1 MRHVPAAQLDL
12 REWIRP
18 GDGIVTGQGTAEPLT
33 LTEALVRQR
42 GELGGVRLY
51 LAAMFSDTFR
61 PDGCDGLQITG
72 MGGVGSNRRLIKAGV
87 MDVLSCHVSDV
98 GTFISGGQIAC
109 DVALVQV
116 SPPDEHGRYSLGLGA
131 DHTAAAVQAARVVI
145 AEVNSRVPQVC
156 CDVALTADDIDVV
169 VETDRQPIQL
179 PAAPIGEL
187 ERRIAAHVDRF
198 IPDRATLQV
207 GFGAIPE
214 AIIAML
220 SNRRD
225 LGMHSGMVGDSLV
238 DLVECG
244 ALTNACKGIDPGVS
258 VTGVLFG
265 TDERL
270 YRWAHRNPLLRL
282 CPIAYT
288 HAGAVLSQLQRYVSV
303 NSALEVDL
311 TGQVNAESIAG
322 DYIGAVGGQV
332 DFVRAAG
339 RSPGGASIIA
349 LPSAAKG
356 GTVPRIV
363 AKLDG
368 PVTTARSDVDIV
380 ATEHGAVRLRG
391 LALRQRARAMIEL
404 AAPQHREALAR
415 EAHTLY
421 GA

>member
-1 MRHVPAAQLDL
+1 MKRVDATQLDL
-12 REWIRP
+12 RAWIRP
-18 GDGIVTGQGTAEPLT
+18 GDGVVIGQGTAEPLT

-42 GELGGVRLY
+42 HELGGVRVY
-51 LAAMFSDTFR
+51 MAAMFSDTFL
-61 PDGCDGLQITG
+61 PDACDGLQITG

-87 MDVLSCHVSDV
+87 MDVLPCHVSQVAD
-98 GTFISGGQIAC
+98 FITGGEIPC

-116 SPPDEHGRYSLGLGA
+116 SPPDERGRYSLGLGA
-131 DHTAAAVQAARVVI
+131 DHSRAAVDKARVVI
-145 AEVNSRVPQVC
+145 AEVNAQVPQVC
-156 CDVALTADDIDVV
+156 CDVALTADDIDVLI
-169 VETDRQPIQL
+169 ETDRQPIQL
-179 PAAPIGEL
+179 PPAPIGEM
-187 ERRIAAHVDRF
+187 ERCIASHVDGF

-220 SNRRD
+220 LNRRD

-244 ALTNACKGIDPGVS
+244 ALTNACKGMDVGVS
-258 VTGVLFG
+258 ITGVLFG
-265 TDERL
+265 TDDRL

-282 CPIAYT
+282 CPIPYT
-288 HAGAVLSQLQRYVSV
+288 HGGAVLAQLKRYVSV

-311 TGQVNAESIAG
+311 TGQVNAERIAG

-339 RSPGGASIIA
+339 HSPGGASIIA

-363 AKLDG
+363 ARLDG
-368 PVTTARSDVDIV
+368 PVTTARSDVDVV

-391 LALRQRARAMIEL
+391 LTILQRVRAMIDL
-404 AAPQHREALAR
+404 AAPQHREDLAR
-415 EAHTLY
+415 QAHVLY

>member
-1 MRHVPAAQLDL
+1 MIRVDAAQLEL
-12 REWIRP
+12 RQWIRP
-18 GDGIVTGQGTAEPLT
+18 GDGIVLGQGTAEPLT

-42 GELGGVRLY
+42 ATLGGVHVFLC
-51 LAAMFSDTFR
+51 AMFSDTFM
-61 PDGCDGLQITG
+61 PGACDGLELLGT
-72 MGGVGSNRRLIKAGV
+72 GGVGTNRRLVKAGLL
-87 MDVLSCHVSDV
+87 DVLPCHVSQLEE
-98 GTFISGGQIAC
+98 FIAGGQIAC

-116 SPPDEHGRYSLGLGA
+116 SPPDAQGRYSLGLGA
-131 DHTAAAVQAARVVI
+131 DHTRAAVNKARVVI
-145 AEVNSRVPQVC
+145 AEMNQRVPQTNCEVSLQ
-156 CDVALTADDIDVV
+156 DADIDVLV
-169 VETDRQPIQL
+169 QTDRQPIQL
-179 PAAPIGEL
+179 PTAPSGEL
-187 ERRIAAHVDRF
+187 ERRIAAHVDAF

-220 SNRRD
+220 GNRRG
-225 LGMHSGMVGDSLV
+225 LGIHSGMVGDSLV

-244 ALTNACKGIDPGVS
+244 AVTNAHKGIDPGVS
-258 VTGVLFG
+258 ITGVLFG
-265 TDERL
+265 TDDRL
-270 YRWAHRNPLLRL
+270 YRYAHRNPALRL
-282 CPIAYT
+282 CPIGYT
-288 HAGAVLSQLQRYVSV
+288 HAAAVLARLQRYVSV

-356 GTVPRIV
+356 GTLSRIVPR
-363 AKLDG
+363 LSG
-368 PVTTARSDVDIV
+368 PVTTARSDVDVV

-391 LALRQRARAMIEL
+391 LTFKQRVQAMLGL
-404 AAPQHREALAR
+404 AAPQHREVLER
-415 EAHTLY
+415 EARALR

>member
-1 MRHVPAAQLDL
+1 MRRVDAAQLDL
-12 REWIRP
+12 REWIRS
-18 GDGIVTGQGTAEPLT
+18 GDGIVMGQGTAEPLT
-33 LTEALVRQR
+33 LTEALVAQR
-42 GELGGVRLY
+42 AGLGGVRLF
-51 LAAMFSDTFR
+51 LAAMFSSTFR
-61 PDGCDGLQITG
+61 PNACDGFEVYG
-72 MGGVGSNRRLIKAGV
+72 MGGVGTNRRLIQAGV
-87 MDVLSCHVSDV
+87 MDVVPCHVSQV
-98 GTFISGGQIAC
+98 SEFIAGGEIPC
-109 DVALVQV
+109 DVALVQL

-131 DHTAAAVQAARVVI
+131 DHTRAAVDRARVVI
-145 AEVNSRVPQVC
+145 AEVNRRVPQVN
-156 CDVALTADDIDVV
+156 CDVSLSADDIDVL
-169 VETDRQPIQL
+169 VETDRAPIPL
-179 PAAPIGEL
+179 PTAPIGEL
-187 ERRIAAHVDRF
+187 ERRIAAHVDRY

-220 SNRRD
+220 SGRRD

-244 ALTNACKGIDPGVS
+244 ALTNACKEIDAGVS
-258 VTGVLFG
+258 ITGVLFG

-282 CPIAYT
+282 CPIPVT
-288 HAGAVLSQLQRYVSV
+288 HAASVLARFARYVSV

-349 LPSAAKG
+349 LPSAAKR

-363 AKLDG
+363 ARLDG
-368 PVTTARSDVDIV
+368 PVTTARSDVDVV
-380 ATEHGAVRLRG
+380 ATEHGAARLRG
-391 LALRQRARAMIEL
+391 LSLRQRVRAMLEL
-404 AAPQHREALAR
+404 AAPDHREGLAR
-415 EAHTLY
+415 EAHALY

>member
-1 MRHVPAAQLDL
+1 MKVVDAAQLDL

-18 GDGIVTGQGTAEPLT
+18 GDGIVLGQGTAEPLT

-42 GELGGVRLY
+42 LELGGVRVY
-51 LAAMFSDTFR
+51 LAAMFSDTFM
-61 PDGCDGLQITG
+61 PDRCDGLQLTG
-72 MGGVGSNRRLIKAGV
+72 MGGVGSNRRLIRAGV
-87 MDVLSCHVSDV
+87 MDVLPCHVSQV
-98 GTFISGGQIAC
+98 SEFILGGEIPC
-109 DVALVQV
+109 DVALVQL

-131 DHTAAAVQAARVVI
+131 DHSRAAVDKARVVI
-145 AEVNSRVPQVC
+145 AEVNARVPQVG
-156 CDVALTADDIDVV
+156 CDVALTADDIDLM

-187 ERRIAAHVDRF
+187 ERRIAALVERY

-258 VTGVLFG
+258 ITGVLFG

-282 CPIAYT
+282 CPISYT
-288 HAGAVLSQLQRYVSV
+288 HAGAVLAQLQSYVSV

-363 AKLDG
+363 AKIDG
-368 PVTTARSDVDIV
+368 PVTTARSDVDVV
-380 ATEHGAVRLRG
+380 ATENGAVRLRG
-391 LALRQRARAMIEL
+391 LTFKQRAHAMIEL
-404 AAPQHREALAR
+404 AAPQHREGLAR
-415 EAHTLY
+415 QAHTLY
-421 GA
+421 GV